1 MVLGPGDIG
10 EIVKGAGEIARFVND
25 RVSKVEQGNL
35 LKQWA
40 DLMQESERKG
50 LTDIEKDKNAEAIRQ
65 FLAERLQLRGYTPW
79 YTWTSWQAIPKDML
93 TDCVDLLVGGK
104 RQSRGI
110 VGAILSA
117 MGFSGAKDCTKMLR
131 TWSDAV
137 HSGQRKLILDMLDEC
152 LVDAG
157 RTRNYDYD
165 APAVPVDIDMICDLG
180 SYIIQG

>member
-1 MVLGPGDIG
+1 MVLGPGDVG
-10 EIVKGAGEIARFVND
+10 EIVKGAGEVARFVND

-40 DLMQESERKG
+40 DLMQASEKPD
-50 LTDIEKDKNAEAIRQ
+50 TDKDKNAEEIRQ

-93 TDCVDLLVGGK
+93 TDCIDILVGGR
-104 RQSRGI
+104 RQSKGI
-110 VGAILSA
+110 MGAILAA

-131 TWSDAV
+131 AWSDAV

-157 RTRNYDYD
+157 RTRTYSYND
-165 APAVPVDIDMICDLG
+165 PAVPVDTDMLCDIG
-180 SYIIQG
+180 SFIIQG

>member
-1 MVLGPGDIG
+1 MLPGEG
-10 EIVKGAGEIARFVND
+10 YVQAAGEIAKFLND
-25 RVSKVEQGNL
+25 RISYVEQGNL

-40 DLMQESERKG
+40 DLMQASG
-50 LTDIEKDKNAEAIRQ
+50 QANLSDIEKDNNAQAIRQ

-93 TDCVDLLVGGK
+93 TDCVDILVGGK
-104 RQSRGI
+104 RQSKGI
-110 VGAILSA
+110 VGAILAA

-131 TWSDAV
+131 AWSDAV

-157 RTRNYDYD
+157 RTRNYEYD
-165 APAVPVDIDMICDLG
+165 APAVPVDTDMLCDLG